1 MGRHPEKTTI
11 HSWGQ
16 GPQKTPNH
24 PNLDLGL
31 SASTT
36 QKINVHWSSLPV
48 SGNWLWRQSKDQ
60 HKVSQ
65 GWSGFLPFWGRH
77 CKFCTAGRV
86 LGWPQWMARRS
97 LLLLLPLTRPHFPSH
112 FHPLP
117 SSPLPHHHGLQCAS
131 PLQNAHFFLFLHDP
145 LSVVLSHYVSD
156 SFPSGQFLSSVLVAG
171 WIFNLL
177 LVIAARTSEM
187 SLFCLCTWL
196 IVSVG
201 IKFQV
206 ENHLPPEHS
215 IIFSFPKF
223 LLGKLK
229 PFEFWFFRCC
239 LPTPL
244 PGTS

>member
-1 MGRHPEKTTI
+1 MAAEQRPTQGVPGLEWGSAILREALQI
-11 HSWGQ
+11 LHSWACAGMASVD
-16 GPQKTPNH
+16 GKEV
-24 PNLDLGL
+24 
-31 SASTT
+31 SAPPPASH
-36 QKINVHWSSLPV
+36 QAPLPFPFPPSSLF
-48 SGNWLWRQSKDQ
+48 S
-60 HKVSQ
+60 
-65 GWSGFLPFWGRH
+65 
-77 CKFCTAGRV
+77 T
-86 LGWPQWMARRS
+86 
-97 LLLLLPLTRPHFPSH
+97 
-112 FHPLP
+112 P
-117 SSPLPHHHGLQCAS
+117 SSPWPPVCQPSAECT
-131 PLQNAHFFLFLHDP
+131 FFLFLHEP

-187 SLFCLCTWL
+187 SLFCLCTWS

-206 ENHLPPEHS
+206 EDHLPPEHS

-223 LLGKLK
+223 LLGKPK

-239 LPTPL
+239 LPIPL

>member
-1 MGRHPEKTTI
+1 MWKILNEVIGWVLNQYGCALIRREEDTQRHGGTTMGRHPEKTTI
-11 HSWGQ
+11 HSRGQ

-24 PNLDLGL
+24 SNLDLGL

-36 QKINVHWSSLPV
+36 QKINVLGSSLPV

-65 GWSGFLPFWGRH
+65 GWSGVLPFWGRH

-131 PLQNAHFFLFLHDP
+131 PLQNAHFFYFCMSPYQWFYLIMFLTLFLQDN
-145 LSVVLSHYVSD
+145 
-156 SFPSGQFLSSVLVAG
+156 F
-171 WIFNLL
+171 
-177 LVIAARTSEM
+177 
-187 SLFCLCTWL
+187 
-196 IVSVG
+196 
-201 IKFQV
+201 
-206 ENHLPPEHS
+206 
-215 IIFSFPKF
+215 
-223 LLGKLK
+223 
-229 PFEFWFFRCC
+229 
-239 LPTPL
+239 
-244 PGTS
+244 